1 MDKWRKRMSGG
12 GGFALLWGKI
22 LDSSIWVKESKETRL
37 VWITMLAMK
46 DRYGE
51 IQASVIGLADRAKV
65 TPEECRTALK
75 IFLAP
80 DPDDTSKV
88 EEGRRI
94 REIPG
99 GWEII
104 NHDLYRFS
112 NEEQREF
119 WRRQKAEQRAKK
131 KGGGS
136 VGGNGE
142 AGKSDVEVA
151 AEYERRQERLR
162 AKLPPL

>member
-1 MDKWRKRMSGG
+1 MRESRCAVSSA

-46 DRYGE
+46 DRNGE
-51 IQASVIGLADRAKV
+51 IQSSVIGLANRAKV
-65 TPEECRTALK
+65 THEECKAALK
-75 IFLAP
+75 ILLAP

-88 EEGRRI
+88 EDGRRI

-112 NEEQREF
+112 SEEQREF

-131 KGGGS
+131 KQQKAAGS
-136 VGGNGE
+136 G
-142 AGKSDVEVA
+142 SI
-151 AEYERRQERLR
+151 R
-162 AKLPPL
+162 AKLEGKESEPRDWAGDG